1 MVPLL
6 SLVTFTKRA
15 FPKSHKH
22 THLLSSSSLP
32 AFSHYTLALCITPAS
47 LSITQTHSSSLYVL
61 SLDPPL
67 TILFLSVSLLLIYWY
82 TAGAHTPVYEYR
94 GKGRLIEGG
103 TVVE

>member
-47 LSITQTHSSSLYVL
+47 LSITLTHSSSLYVL

-82 TAGAHTPVYEYR
+82 ILLELTLPLYTSTEAR
-94 GKGRLIEGG
+94 GDS
-103 TVVE
+103 